1 MYCDPNTNEEKKE
14 KRVMEH
20 VHRATGPA
28 GEKSKNSTKQ
38 NETGNKIGGENFL
51 PTDTNTKRINYFEN
65 KNKSNQNDS
74 ASESNINTI
83 AIKTKEKKQT
93 QKERQRWADAIGT
106 HAGYKTN
113 SQHKQG
119 QENVDQSKLRNK
131 RLKHFD
137 NQLKDLSQSN
147 QPSQQHENRVNLTID
162 KTNQDNLNQSQL
174 RNHRLNHF
182 VNKFQ
187 ENSQTVAGSSKNNQ
201 SSQQHENKVKK
212 SCFQSGVKKT
222 NKGHE
227 SFRTVE
233 TISTLPEGT
242 TLLQQS
248 SGPSSVVNILS
259 SSTEP
264 AQKILCAR
272 GPKQS
277 QQNWQNYKK
286 QKNNETENAR
296 TQYDLGTSSNFSD
309 FIPSTV
315 CPHLNPEPTYSSQI
329 SRSSNDYIET
339 IESNYNQP
347 PTPPSR
353 IKILKA
359 RGPERSTEKII
370 EDDKS
375 KKILPTYSSTSMVTS
390 TATSPGHS
398 RPVIKGGVTDISR
411 NHFGMEYNSNYNWDP
426 CFSAIKNLERI
437 FSYSSNQLPYGSGN
451 EEPVDSNFWD
461 QWYNK
466 KEQTQQLSLG
476 TPLFSEEAIHFFC
489 DTSDSDSEER
499 VDSIYEDEKSNEKE
513 FEQSI
518 QKYSSYTKD
527 QIFIILNEKNITWA
541 SRIIPSL
548 VFSNHV
554 DVLHHLIDSTHENDS
569 PPKCN
574 DCRKFSAQD
583 TLPQLV
589 EHIEKHHFVSIFN
602 KLETI
607 HDNVQKHEAQI
618 KSILKFR
625 RKCKKSAKKVCTKK
639 SCANHPFIDSSQA
652 LCDECFNHTFNTN
665 CMFCIR
671 TNEVC
676 RLCLKFVCILHEESG
691 VCQRCW
697 SPTTYTEK
705 IPKLKEN
712 THSRQHFNESRQLR
726 AFTGLKNTIKDLL
739 CCTNKFNL
747 NKNVEAMADTY
758 SMPNKLYHNSCQL
771 SMASNNTTFEDN
783 QKSDADFMES
793 NTSSPINDNR
803 MAQHLIEHSYS
814 KISISP
820 EKYETSHHNF
830 FDVISDE
837 KDCDSQETNALVSST
852 EKRSSELPL
861 TSERKKS
868 QTCSTIDETTDDEV
882 FFDAVDTVEPF
893 KHVLKGGNPPETC
906 NLCEQATTR

>member
-83 AIKTKEKKQT
+83 PIKTKEKKQT

-182 VNKFQ
+182 KPFQ
-187 ENSQTVAGSSKNNQ
+187 ENSQTVAASSKNNQ

-359 RGPERSTEKII
+359 RGPERSTEKKI

-375 KKILPTYSSTSMVTS
+375 KIILPTYSSTNMVTS
-390 TATSPGHS
+390 TTTSPGHS

-569 PPKCN
+569 HPKCN

-607 HDNVQKHEAQI
+607 HENVKKHEAQI
-618 KSILKFR
+618 QSILKFR
-625 RKCKKSAKKVCTKK
+625 RKCNKSAKKVCTKK

-676 RLCLKFVCILHEESG
+676 RLCLKFVCLLHEESG

-783 QKSDADFMES
+783 QKSDADFSES

-820 EKYETSHHNF
+820 EKYETSHQNF
-830 FDVISDE
+830 FDVTSDE
-837 KDCDSQETNALVSST
+837 KDCDSQEPNALVSST

-882 FFDAVDTVEPF
+882 FFDAADTVEPF